1 MKAVLFVE
9 YEEDSGFMQDVKAR
23 LFEQVDGAKIYCISS
38 YEPDVEKLYKIISQ
52 DD

>member
-9 YEEDSGFMQDVKAR
+9 YEQGSDFMKDVKTR
-23 LFEQVDGAKIYCISS
+23 LFEKVDGATIYCISCH
-38 YEPDVEKLYKIISQ
+38 EPDVEKLYEIISQ